1 MSLTWHFSWDCAEL
15 GIDPRAMQV
24 CNKTESAVH
33 ITAEQS
39 WSFDNVDEGCL
50 LFTELSDAGVELSLH
65 KLGWC
70 RSEHLRQARL
80 ESQFFAML
88 ARLKGQCHG
97 EFPRVSSKL
106 R

>member
-1 MSLTWHFSWDCAEL
+1 
-15 GIDPRAMQV
+15 MQV